1 MKYVD
6 RIMPLLRLGLF
17 LLVLGA
23 VASAALLRSAHAEV
37 AHFWRGRGAD
47 AMSYPGAPPE
57 AVRVLQLNGVHVSF
71 RTQTIAAPLDEV
83 LRHYESLCTG
93 RGAGLVERLSMQSV
107 RGKDVGHVACLD
119 MGDVPR
125 SLSSL
130 ADRFVR
136 FSEAGD
142 LAELGGLR
150 YMRARR
156 VSDMPGEHT
165 FILTVWADSAFN
177 LFRMLPVGG
186 ADAGGGDIVAV
197 PRPRRSQRL
206 LSASEAGSPS
216 GFVVYRVPHESAAAL
231 ESFYRNEL
239 SANGWTIIERHPSE
253 STAID
258 DIRTISAER
267 ENRTVTV
274 FVRPS
279 DPSATVLY
287 ILISEPS

>member
-23 VASAALLRSAHAEV
+23 VGSALLLRPAHADV
-37 AHFWRGRGAD
+37 ARFFEGRGAET
-47 AMSYPGAPPE
+47 MTYPGAPPE

-71 RTQTIAAPLDEV
+71 RTQTIAASLDEV

-93 RGAGLVERLSMQSV
+93 RGAWLVERLSMQLV

-119 MGDVPR
+119 MGDAPR

-136 FSEAGD
+136 FSESGD

-156 VSDMPGEHT
+156 LSDMPGEHT
-165 FILTVWADSAFN
+165 FILTVWADSAFD
-177 LFRMLPVGG
+177 LFRMLPIDG
-186 ADAGGGDIVAV
+186 ADSGGGDIVDV

-206 LSASEAGSPS
+206 LSAWEAGAPS

-239 SANGWTIIERHPSE
+239 SENGWTIIERHPSE
-253 STAID
+253 SISID

-267 ENRTVTV
+267 GNRTVTV
-274 FVRPS
+274 FARPS
-279 DPSATVLY
+279 DRSASVLS